1 MNKDELYRKI
11 EVLSKLIETS
21 EGEVLMVL
29 LEWREQVRYELD
41 AIPD

>member
-21 EGEVLMVL
+21 EGEVLMQGERMSV
-29 LEWREQVRYELD
+29 
-41 AIPD
+41 